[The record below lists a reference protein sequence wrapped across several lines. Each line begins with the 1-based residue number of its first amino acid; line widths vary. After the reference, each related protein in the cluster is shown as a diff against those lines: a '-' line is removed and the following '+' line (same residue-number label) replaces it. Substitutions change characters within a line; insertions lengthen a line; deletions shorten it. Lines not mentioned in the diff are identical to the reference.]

1 MFWRKK
7 PQVKHL
13 LNLLRSYEAWS
24 VERVPVYI
32 SLPGNRNRIEA
43 KIFVRHKFSLVDGE
57 FVFYHTL
64 LPQQFSAPPKDE
76 ITFPTEYNIDLTR
89 WEHNAIVKAVRRVFN
104 AKRKCREQ
112 EKQTTFITKLLK

>member
-13 LNLLRSYEAWS
+13 LNLLKSNEAWE
-24 VERVPVYI
+24 VNRVPVYF
-32 SLPGNRNRIEA
+32 SAPGGHTFEA
-43 KIFVRHKFSLVDGE
+43 SIYVRHKFTLIDGE

-64 LPQQFSAPPKDE
+64 HPQQFSAPSKPK
-76 ITFPTEYNIDLTR
+76 ITFPDEYNIDLTD
-89 WEHNAIVKAVRRVFN
+89 WEHTSIVRAVRKFFN

-112 EKQTTFITKLLK
+112 EKQTTFISKLLK